1 MKEILDLIEK
11 RKQEFSELPLFQF
24 LQDKSI
30 DPRSRL
36 AWIPCAVPMVMAF
49 GELNRSDL
57 RKEPSSDRI
66 QQLINRRTYEDDHH
80 WIWFLEDLEKL
91 GLNQQLTFVDAMQF
105 FWGDATRR
113 TRQVCHQIALY
124 SFRAEPIVVLAGM
137 EAIEATGYV
146 ALSRTSE
153 VVRELQQS
161 DYQEYR
167 YLGSHHFGIETE
179 HTTEADDGEVDLE
192 SLELTNDQLKNAI
205 ELVELVFSVYT
216 DAMNEMMDYLK
227 SHSSENPFATSRFD
241 QVPVLAA

>member
-1 MKEILDLIEK
+1 MKEILDLIEE

-57 RKEPSSDRI
+57 RKEPSNDRI

-91 GLNQQLTFVDAMQF
+91 GLNQQLTFVDAMRF
-105 FWGDATRR
+105 FWGDATCK

-124 SFRAEPIVVLAGM
+124 SFKAEPIVVLAGM

-146 ALSRTSE
+146 AFSQTSE
-153 VVRELQQS
+153 VIRELQQS
-161 DYQEYR
+161 NHQEYR
-167 YLGSHHFGIETE
+167 YFGGYHFGIETG

-192 SLELTNDQLKNAI
+192 SLELTDDQLKNAI
-205 ELVELVFSVYT
+205 ELVELVFSVFT
-216 DAMNEMMDYLK
+216 DSVNEMMDYLK
-227 SHSSENPFATSRFD
+227 SHSSENPFATSHLD
-241 QVPVLAA
+241 QAPVLAA